1 MQMDGFC
8 RRPAGRGRGDGGGE
22 RWEERGEVER
32 WREVGV
38 NECRGWAWRCAG
50 ERCAGVI
57 DAGAGC
63 FAGALDNKVV
73 DKVCGKRRGRGMAFA
88 QNRGRGA
95 KSVLFLPLTVFTLAG
110 AGRCGSFAP
119 SPI

>member
-1 MQMDGFC
+1 MSAGD
-8 RRPAGRGRGDGGGE
+8 GRGGAR
-22 RWEERGEVER
+22 
-32 WREVGV
+32 
-38 NECRGWAWRCAG
+38 G

-57 DAGAGC
+57 DAGAGCFGGCFAGAGCFGGC